1 MKWKVSLLL
10 FLILTSMLVPIYV
23 VKSQSSNNTSETQ
36 SEVVEIK
43 PHQKVFTY
51 ETEDFQLNVTVPRY
65 ISLSTPDSKIPAR
78 LDIYLKMLRSL
89 SGFFSVDVEGGIMVR
104 LPTLET
110 SLFIDIDMRIL
121 GKWMPDCFR
130 FEYPISGILLE
141 AMSFKGGD
149 VGVYALVVPLSEG
162 EVELESLTLNER
174 HHIGSYN
181 IYVVEEPQLVTLGI
195 PTENITIGEVK
206 SLETRSGSL
215 EEIRVE
221 LAEISHLIGHYSY
234 EDNDNLVSINITSSE
249 QELYP
254 GETLTLN
261 VRIETKTD
269 IYFNYFTINV
279 YGVKRV
285 EDEYVSDLIRSLEI
299 LSDTR
304 LSSGL

>member
-10 FLILTSMLVPIYV
+10 FLILTSMLVPTYV
-23 VKSQSSNNTSETQ
+23 VKSQSSNNTSEIQ

-130 FEYPISGILLE
+130 FEYPISGIPLE
-141 AMSFKGGD
+141 AMNFKEGD
-149 VGVYALVVPLSEG
+149 TGVYALVVPLSEG
-162 EVELESLTLNER
+162 EVELESLALNEW
-174 HHIGSYN
+174 HHIGSYD

-206 SLETRSGSL
+206 SLETKSGSL
-215 EEIRVE
+215 EEIRAE

-234 EDNDNLVSINITSSE
+234 KDNLVSINITSSE

-254 GETLTLN
+254 GGTLTLN

-269 IYFNYFTINV
+269 VYFNYFTINV